1 LIKES
6 DSAMDRPK
14 RGSLER
20 LRPVFRS
27 RKLYAVLAGAGLL
40 GTLWGVDGSAAQAAQ
55 PKPRPATRL
64 LATPVQFDDLIRLL
78 DDPRPAIRLEAI
90 HCLATLN
97 RQSADTIL
105 ALRRRFE
112 DPNPLVRV
120 HAVRVAIR
128 AGMPVQDGVPVAAQ
142 LLIPEL
148 PDVCCLAAQ
157 ILGGA
162 GPAAT
167 EDLPQLHACLT
178 ASSIWVR
185 LHAARAALQIDATD
199 TAALD
204 TLRSAQESEHGDA
217 REFAANAVEDVV
229 HGLARQLRNVDPAVR
244 LAAVARLEQLGT
256 AAASAKGA
264 LTARLAD
271 DNLLVRAH
279 AARAALRA
287 GVPAREIVGVA
298 SELLVPRHLD
308 ALRVAASILV
318 EIGPDAADS
327 LPRLHVCLK
336 AKSIAVRLYA
346 AEAALRID
354 PSDVLAIDV
363 LQDALDQQ
371 QADIRF
377 FSVNALGT
385 AVKNS
390 DEAVFS
396 LHRALSDPDPKVAT
410 AAALHLSRT
419 HDLARHV
426 VPDNEAGNQIAP
438 GEISERIPLDVAQQ
452 IDELSHTLADVRQAA
467 AIRLAAIGPAA
478 RHAIPAL
485 THCLDDSESVVRLH
499 CAQAIWEIDR
509 NGYQILPVLVDL
521 MLTNHGNTQIGAAY
535 TLGRMGPAASDTLP
549 WLAKFVN
556 DSKTIDRLVFAE
568 AIVQIDPARQ
578 ASLNVLVSG
587 MNAAE
592 ADVRYLSA
600 VALGASPLSRQA
612 VVEQTLRVAA
622 ADRNF
627 HVRCAACETLC
638 QLQERTAAVQAAQ
651 SEPAGDVVP
660 VEATETPSQ

>member
-1 LIKES
+1 
-6 DSAMDRPK
+6 MDRPK
-14 RGSLER
+14 SGGAER
-20 LRPVFRS
+20 PRPASRS
-27 RKLYAVLAGAGLL
+27 RKLYAVLAGAGLI
-40 GTLWGVDGSAAQAAQ
+40 GTLWGVNESPTQGAQ
-55 PKPRPATRL
+55 PKPRAATRL
-64 LATPVQFDDLIRLL
+64 LATPVQFHELIRLL
-78 DDPRPAIRLEAI
+78 DDPRPKIRLEAI
-90 HCLATLN
+90 NCLATLN
-97 RQSADTIL
+97 RQPTDTIL
-105 ALRRRFE
+105 ALSHRFD
-112 DPNPLVRV
+112 DPSPLVRV

-128 AGMPVQDGVPVAAQ
+128 AGMPAQDGVLVATQ

-162 GPAAT
+162 GPAAA
-167 EDLPQLHACLT
+167 DAVPQLHACL
-178 ASSIWVR
+178 AAPSIWVR
-185 LHAARAALQIDATD
+185 LHVARAALQIDATD

-229 HGLARQLRNVDPAVR
+229 HGLARQLRHVDPEVR
-244 LAAVARLEQLGT
+244 LAAATRLEQLGP
-256 AAASAKGA
+256 AAASAKESLMG
-264 LTARLAD
+264 RLAD
-271 DNLLVRAH
+271 ENLLVRAH

-287 GVPAREIVGVA
+287 GAPVQQIVEVA
-298 SELLVPRHLD
+298 SELLVPGHLD

-318 EIGPDAADS
+318 EIGPAAADS

-354 PSDVLAIDV
+354 PSDARAVEV
-363 LQDALDQQ
+363 LQEALDQQ
-371 QADIRF
+371 QAEIRF
-377 FSVNALGT
+377 FSVNALGA
-385 AVKNS
+385 AVKSS
-390 DEAVFS
+390 DEAAFS
-396 LHRALSDPDPKVAT
+396 LQRSLCDPDLKVAT

-419 HDLARHV
+419 HDLTRNAV
-426 VPDNEAGNQIAP
+426 QDNEIGNQIVT
-438 GEISERIPLDVAQQ
+438 GEGSESIPLDVARQ
-452 IDELSHTLADVRQAA
+452 IADLLHTAADVRQAA

-478 RHAIPAL
+478 RHAVPEL
-485 THCLDDSESVVRLH
+485 TSCLDDPEPVVRLH

-521 MLTNHGNTQIGAAY
+521 MLTNRGDTQIGAAY
-535 TLGRMGPAASDTLP
+535 TLGRMGQAALDTLP
-549 WLAKFVN
+549 WLAKLHN

-568 AIVQIDPARQ
+568 AIVQIDPTRQ
-578 ASLNVLVSG
+578 ASLNFLVSG
-587 MNAAE
+587 LSAPE

-600 VALGASPLSRQA
+600 VALGASPLSRHVA
-612 VVEQTLRVAA
+612 VEQTLHVAV

-638 QLQERTAAVQAAQ
+638 HLQERTAAVQAAM

-660 VEATETPSQ
+660 VQATETPSR